1 MSLIPS
7 PSLSPKESAL
17 LVLLFSPYWSRVVP
31 LHSWVLLEVLGI
43 FFGFEFCPH
52 SSTLVT
58 WNPEHPPF
66 PPPPPPPGRGYLPV
80 LGMQIIEKPDKLES
94 RRCCLPDKIVIKKK
108 YNKCKLSIDHSH
120 LLGKIKGLQ
129 TNKVISNNQHNYKK
143 IKMSRSKKWA
153 H

>member
-31 LHSWVLLEVLGI
+31 LHSWVLLEVLRI
-43 FFGFEFCPH
+43 FFGFDFCPH
-52 SSTLVT
+52 SSILVT
-58 WNPEHPPF
+58 WNPEHPSPF
-66 PPPPPPPGRGYLPV
+66 PPPPPGRGDLPV
-80 LGMQIIEKPDKLES
+80 LGIQIIEKPDQFGS
-94 RRCCLPDKIVIKKK
+94 RSCCHPDKIVIEKK

-143 IKMSRSKKWA
+143 IKMSRSKKWV

>member
-7 PSLSPKESAL
+7 PIPTPKESAL
-17 LVLLFSPYWSRVVP
+17 LVFLFSPYWSRVVP

-43 FFGFEFCPH
+43 FFGFDFCPH
-52 SSTLVT
+52 SSILVT
-58 WNPEHPPF
+58 WNPGHPPF

-80 LGMQIIEKPDKLES
+80 LGIQIIEKPDKFGS
-94 RRCCLPDKIVIKKK
+94 RNCCLPDEIVIKKK
-108 YNKCKLSIDHSH
+108 YDKRKLSIDHSH

>member
-7 PSLSPKESAL
+7 PSLSPKESVL
-17 LVLLFSPYWSRVVP
+17 LVLLFLPHWSRVVP

-43 FFGFEFCPH
+43 FFGFDFCPR
-52 SSTLVT
+52 SSILVT

-66 PPPPPPPGRGYLPV
+66 PPLPPPGRGYLPII
-80 LGMQIIEKPDKLES
+80 GIQIIEKPEKLGS
-94 RRCCLPDKIVIKKK
+94 RNCCLPDEIVIKKK
-108 YNKCKLSIDHSH
+108 YDKRKLSIDHSH